1 MSRDGECMHTFRVL
15 EPFTF
20 PRTGTTVSNRLVV
33 AAMTNKQSNADGSL
47 SDDELAWLRARTS
60 FGVVTTCAAHV
71 SRDGQGWEGELGVF
85 DDALLPGLERLAT
98 ALRKGGTLGLVQIF
112 HGGVRAPSSLT
123 GMQPWSASEFELDS
137 PNFERPRAGTI
148 RDIEDTIAAFA
159 SAARRCAQAGF
170 AGVEL
175 HGAHGY
181 LISQFLGTVT
191 NTREDDWGGSLER
204 RARFVREVLS
214 AVKDAV
220 PESFLVGVRLSPE
233 IPEQGIVLDEALQV
247 ARWLVED
254 GVDFMH
260 VSNWDSFKATV
271 AHPDSKKPLT
281 TWFRE
286 AVGPE
291 VPVIAT
297 GGVWTPA
304 EADTLLEHGAD
315 LVGLARAAIGN
326 ARWPEHAATPG
337 WDPVRPPYPAE
348 HLRENALG
356 EAFVDYM
363 RRWPGFVAE

>member
-1 MSRDGECMHTFRVL
+1 MSAPSMFDPLAFRRGPPL
-15 EPFTF
+15 K
-20 PRTGTTVSNRLVV
+20 NRFML
-33 AAMTNKQSNADGSL
+33 APMTNLQSGADGVL
-47 SDDELAWLRARTS
+47 SDEEFHWLTRRAEGG
-60 FGVVTTCAAHV
+60 FGMTMTCASHV
-71 SRDGQGWEGELGVF
+71 DVLGQGFEGQLGCF
-85 DDALLPGLERLAT
+85 DDLHLEGLTRLAGAIRERGSRSCVQLHHAGMRSPAQIIRVRPVCPSENIKT
-98 ALRKGGTLGLVQIF
+98 GARGLTLDEVRMLVESFVQAAE
-112 HGGVRAPSSLT
+112 RA
-123 GMQPWSASEFELDS
+123 DK
-137 PNFERPRAGTI
+137 
-148 RDIEDTIAAFA
+148 
-159 SAARRCAQAGF
+159 AGF
-170 AGVEL
+170 DGVEV

-191 NTREDDWGGSLER
+191 NTREDEWGGSLER